1 MIDYIEWA
9 KEHEVQAQKV
19 WNAMENLKKCCEK
32 RLSHSERSSLQSRI
46 NHLNAIYKQHMA
58 AAERLRERGAS
69 DNA

>member
-19 WNAMENLKKCCEK
+19 WSVIDKLKKLCEK
-32 RLSHSERSSLQSRI
+32 RLSCSERSSLQSRI
-46 NHLNAIYKQHMA
+46 NHLNTIYKQHMA

-69 DNA
+69 DEG